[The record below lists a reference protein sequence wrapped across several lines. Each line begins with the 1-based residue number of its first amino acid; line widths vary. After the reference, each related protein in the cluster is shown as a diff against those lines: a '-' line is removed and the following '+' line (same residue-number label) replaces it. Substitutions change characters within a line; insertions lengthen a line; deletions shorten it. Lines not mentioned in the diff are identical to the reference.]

1 LDELRRIAR
10 LPTRIRLRVTAAGL
24 TDVPAWLGSVGDWR
38 QINGHMVEIDASP
51 ERKIEVLRTVTGA
64 GAPVEDL
71 DVVPPTLDELYAHFL
86 LAQES
91 AR

>member
-1 LDELRRIAR
+1 M
-10 LPTRIRLRVTAAGL
+10 
-24 TDVPAWLGSVGDWR
+24 SNWR
-38 QINGHMVEIDASP
+38 QINGHTVEIDAAP
-51 ERKIEVLRTVTGA
+51 EQKIEVLRRATGA

-86 LAQES
+86 LTQES